1 MADRPRRF
9 NGDGTMRKRPDGR
22 WEGRISVGY
31 DPATGKRLQQSVYAK
46 TETELRKKMK
56 AALKEWEERKGLPRL
71 SVEQEKITFGE
82 WLDIWLN
89 DYKKNSVS
97 PSTYV
102 SYQNAIENHIK
113 PALGKIKL
121 RELRPEQIQRFLNT
135 QQKSGNAKTDHEGLA
150 SWTVLKLKN
159 VINGS
164 LKQALRGGLI
174 LRNPTEAIVPPK
186 LQQKDIRVLSV
197 EEQEQFMQALEGHR
211 LEAFFKLALATGMRR
226 GELIALTWDNV
237 DFKNRTINILH
248 SASRQLN
255 HETGKTEIVL
265 TDPKTQTS
273 RRQIPMLE
281 SVVPIL
287 KEHYEKQQIEKK
299 FFGKG
304 YNPNNLV
311 FCSNVGTF
319 LEPRRINSHFYK
331 LIEKAGIEPI
341 NFHALRHTFATRAM
355 ENGIHPKI
363 VQSLLGHANSNLTMD
378 VYTHVLPSVAQQEIK
393 KMESVFSK
401 KENMGNGAPISQRK
415 KSKEWER

>member
-22 WEGRISVGY
+22 WEGRSSIGI
-31 DPATGKRLQQSVYAK
+31 DPETGKQQQRSVYAK
-46 TETELRKKMK
+46 TEKELRSKMK
-56 AALKEWEERKGLPRL
+56 SALKEWEERKSLPRL
-71 SVEQEKITFGE
+71 PAEQEKITFGE

-89 DYKKNSVS
+89 DYKKNSVR
-97 PSTYV
+97 PSTYI

-113 PALGKIKL
+113 PAMGKIKL

-174 LRNPTEAIVPPK
+174 LRNPTEAIIPPK
-186 LQQKDIRVLSV
+186 LQQKDIRILSV
-197 EEQEQFMQALEGHR
+197 DEQEKFMQALEGHR
-211 LEAFFKLALATGMRR
+211 LETFFKLALATGMRR
-226 GELIALTWDNV
+226 GELLALTWDNV
-237 DFKNRTINILH
+237 DFDNRTISILH

-265 TDPKTQTS
+265 IDPKTQTS
-273 RRQIPMLE
+273 RRQIPMLS
-281 SVVPIL
+281 SVASIL
-287 KEHYEKQQIEKK
+287 ARHYARQQSEKRS
-299 FFGKG
+299 FGKG

-319 LEPRRINSHFYK
+319 LEPRRINTTLEK
-331 LIEKAGIEPI
+331 LIKKAEIEPI

-363 VQSLLGHANSNLTMD
+363 VQSLLGHANYYLTMD
-378 VYTHVLPSVAQQEIK
+378 VYTHVLPSVA
-393 KMESVFSK
+393 
-401 KENMGNGAPISQRK
+401 
-415 KSKEWER
+415 

>member
-1 MADRPRRF
+1 MADKSRRF
-9 NGDGTMRKRPDGR
+9 NGDGTIRKRSNGL
-22 WEGRISVGY
+22 WEGRITIGS
-31 DPATGKRLQQSVYAK
+31 DPLTGKQQQKSVYAK
-46 TETELRKKMK
+46 TEKELRGKMK
-56 AALKEWEERKGLPRL
+56 AALKEWEERKALPRL
-71 SVEQEKITFGE
+71 SVEQEKITLGE

-102 SYQNAIENHIK
+102 SYQNAIDNHIK
-113 PALGKIKL
+113 PVLGNIKL
-121 RELRPEQIQRFLNT
+121 RELRPEQIQQFLNT
-135 QQKSGNAKTDHEGLA
+135 QQRAGNAKTEKESLA

-164 LKQALRGGLI
+164 LKQALQNGLI
-174 LRNPTEAIVPPK
+174 LRNPTEAIIPPK
-186 LQQKDIRVLSV
+186 LQQKDIRILSA
-197 EEQEQFMQALEGHR
+197 EEQERFMRALEGHR

-226 GELIALTWDNV
+226 GELLALTWDNV
-237 DFKNRTINILH
+237 DFNNRTISILH

-255 HETGKTEIVL
+255 HKTGTTEIVL
-265 TDPKTQTS
+265 TDPKTRTS

-311 FCSNVGTF
+311 FCSNVGSF
-319 LEPRRINSHFYK
+319 LEPRRINTTLEK
-331 LIEKAGIEPI
+331 LIKKAEIEPI

-355 ENGIHPKI
+355 ENEIHPKI
-363 VQSLLGHANSNLTMD
+363 VQSLLGHANSSLTMD
-378 VYTHVLPSVAQQEIK
+378 IYTHVLPSVAKQEMQK
-393 KMESVFSK
+393 LEAVFSNKEKIENEMSIKQK
-401 KENMGNGAPISQRK
+401 KKP
-415 KSKEWER
+415 KEWER